1 MSLAH
6 VLRIAFCLSS
16 FRAKTSGES
25 MACAR
30 SFLRFVPVKREPLMF
45 GTQKQGSCGMHNV
58 SITHIKAIIPMASTA
73 PKEPPASQA
82 PVRRIPRQ
90 ERSLTKVEFMLEAA
104 IQLLD
109 EAGLELFTTK
119 AVAAKAG
126 VSIGT
131 LYQYFDDK
139 QALLDA
145 LVARELGALA
155 KKITGTMKG
164 AAPSEPGDRV
174 RRIMAAVVGAYGG
187 RGRVHRML
195 MEHALSQVSSRPLSP
210 LYPALMQLLTTQGV
224 AAPHQAT
231 RKLTQAQAFV
241 LTHAVGGILRTLVA
255 SEHTPPRR
263 EVEDALVE
271 LVLGYM
277 GPVAEAKQPSKR
289 RSR

>member
-1 MSLAH
+1 MSIAH
-6 VLRIAFCLSS
+6 VLRIAFGLRS
-16 FRAKTSGES
+16 FPAKTSGES
-25 MACAR
+25 TACDR
-30 SFLRFVPVKREPLMF
+30 SFIRFVPVRRELLMF
-45 GTQKQGSCGMHNV
+45 GAQKEVLCDMHNV
-58 SITHIKAIIPMASTA
+58 SITHIKAIISMASTA
-73 PKEPPASQA
+73 PNEPPASQA

-104 IQLLD
+104 MQLLD

-145 LVARELGALA
+145 LVERELGALA

-164 AAPSEPGDRV
+164 APPSEPGDRV

-195 MEHALSQVSSRPLSP
+195 MGHALSQVPNRPLSP
-210 LYPALMQLLTTQGV
+210 LYPGLMQLLTTQGV
-224 AAPHQAT
+224 AAPHQVT
-231 RKLTQAQAFV
+231 RKLTEGQAFV
-241 LTHAVGGILRTLVA
+241 LTHAVAGILRTLVA
-255 SEHTPPRR
+255 TEHTPPRR
-263 EVEDALVE
+263 EVEEALVE
-271 LVLGYM
+271 LVLGYI
-277 GPVAEAKQPSKR
+277 GPVSKAKLESKR